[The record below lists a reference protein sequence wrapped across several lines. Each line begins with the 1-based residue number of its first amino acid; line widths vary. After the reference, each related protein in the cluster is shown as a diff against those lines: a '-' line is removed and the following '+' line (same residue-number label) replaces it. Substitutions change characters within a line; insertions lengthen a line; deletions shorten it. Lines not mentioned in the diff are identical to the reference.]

1 MWRELIRKTRMVN
14 VVISILSTTVL
25 DHVQYELK
33 KHLAAAFWNNLVN
46 LVTINTTIRPMVS
59 LF

>member
-1 MWRELIRKTRMVN
+1 MVN